1 METYDNEKGYLK
13 VDMLI
18 IMIND
23 DDDICLKQLCK
34 KKINVDIL
42 VQALGMART
51 AEVKRDAR
59 IGKIHFS
66 V

>member
-1 METYDNEKGYLK
+1 
-13 VDMLI
+13 MLMI
-18 IMIND
+18 ID
-23 DDDICLKQLCK
+23 DDDICLKQLFQ

>member
-1 METYDNEKGYLK
+1 
-13 VDMLI
+13 MLMI
-18 IMIND
+18 VIIEIMISPDHVFTLEEKTFSFNAH
-23 DDDICLKQLCK
+23 
-34 KKINVDIL
+34 IL

>member
-23 DDDICLKQLCK
+23 DNDICLKQLCK
-34 KKINVDIL
+34 KKFL
-42 VQALGMART
+42 MLT
-51 AEVKRDAR
+51 YL
-59 IGKIHFS
+59 
-66 V
+66 